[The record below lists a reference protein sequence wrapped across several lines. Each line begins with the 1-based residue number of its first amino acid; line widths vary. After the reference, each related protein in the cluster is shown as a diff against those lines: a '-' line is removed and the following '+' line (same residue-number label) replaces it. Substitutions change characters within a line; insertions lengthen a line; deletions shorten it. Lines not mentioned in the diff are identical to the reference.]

1 MFSSLENMIFEFF
14 NMYLRNSVFDTV
26 LPLFESSLPVFLVA
40 FISLIVFA
48 IYCNRKYGEMICR
61 VFLFMGML
69 GLSAFFA
76 HHGSHFFAFERPR
89 PYQEIAGTMYF
100 DAKDKIWLQAQ
111 YAVKDEYHPVQ
122 QIEETEKNGQ
132 GENLHEENSI
142 KGENLL
148 TEENQNT
155 ALTADNVQ
163 EDGKENEMAAPN
175 QEENEGA
182 GPPLRVD
189 FEQLQVKWIDGS
201 AKLFPSSVISISMA
215 IAFVIALL
223 MARSSP
229 YIYLFPL
236 LIGWAQIYTG
246 SAYLSDLLVGWCVG
260 LLSVVAAWLCFAF
273 FFRITGKYI

>member
-1 MFSSLENMIFEFF
+1 MFSSLEDIIFEFF
-14 NMYLRNSVFDTV
+14 NMYLRNSVFDV
-26 LPLFESSLPVFLVA
+26 ALPLFESSLPVFLVA
-40 FISLIVFA
+40 LVSLIIFA
-48 IYCNRKYGEMICR
+48 IYCKKKYGEMICR

-100 DAKDKIWLQAQ
+100 DTKDKIWLQAQ
-111 YAVKDEYHPVQ
+111 YAVSEEYHPAPEIAETEDTVSVGEENKEQALQAENTQEQTVQ
-122 QIEETEKNGQ
+122 AEIARSAEKQEDSLLEEET
-132 GENLHEENSI
+132 HE
-142 KGENLL
+142 
-148 TEENQNT
+148 
-155 ALTADNVQ
+155 
-163 EDGKENEMAAPN
+163 
-175 QEENEGA
+175 
-182 GPPLRVD
+182 PPLRVD
-189 FEQLQVKWIDGS
+189 FKQLQVKWIDGS

-223 MARSSP
+223 VARTSP

-273 FFRITGKYI
+273 FFRVTGKYV

>member
-1 MFSSLENMIFEFF
+1 MFSSLEDMIFEFF
-14 NMYLRNSVFDTV
+14 NMYLRNSVFDVV

-40 FISLIVFA
+40 IISLILFA
-48 IYCNRKYGEMICR
+48 IYCKKKYGEMICR

-100 DAKDKIWLQAQ
+100 DTKDKIWLQAQ
-111 YAVKDEYHPVQ
+111 YAASEGYHPVPQ
-122 QIEETEKNGQ
+122 VSETENPAVSDEQ
-132 GENLHEENSI
+132 ENTDQAVQTENVQDQAVQSENSA
-142 KGENLL
+142 
-148 TEENQNT
+148 ENQENS
-155 ALTADNVQ
+155 LSEEEQ
-163 EDGKENEMAAPN
+163 KE
-175 QEENEGA
+175 
-182 GPPLRVD
+182 PPLRID
-189 FEQLQVKWIDGS
+189 LKQLQVKWIDGS

-223 MARSSP
+223 VARTSP

-273 FFRITGKYI
+273 FFRIMGKYI

>member
-1 MFSSLENMIFEFF
+1 MFSSLEDMIFEFF
-14 NMYLRNSVFDTV
+14 NMYLRNSVFDVV

-40 FISLIVFA
+40 LISLIIFA
-48 IYCNRKYGEMICR
+48 IYCKKKYGEMICR

-100 DAKDKIWLQAQ
+100 DTKDKIWLQAQ
-111 YAVKDEYHPVQ
+111 YAVSEGYHPDQ
-122 QIEETEKNGQ
+122 QIMAA
-132 GENLHEENSI
+132 ENSNASEKI
-142 KGENLL
+142 QNEAEPAGNSQENAGQS
-148 TEENQNT
+148 EIAQSAEKPENT
-155 ALTADNVQ
+155 LA
-163 EDGKENEMAAPN
+163 E
-175 QEENEGA
+175 QEEKEV
-182 GPPLRVD
+182 PLRVD
-189 FEQLQVKWIDGS
+189 LQQLQVKWIDGS

-223 MARSSP
+223 MARVSP

-260 LLSVVAAWLCFAF
+260 ILSVVAAWLCFAF

>member
-1 MFSSLENMIFEFF
+1 MFSSLENIIFEFF
-14 NMYLRNSVFDTV
+14 NMYLRNSIFDTV

-40 FISLIVFA
+40 LVSLIVFA

-111 YAVKDEYHPVQ
+111 YAVKDAYHPTP
-122 QIEETEKNGQ
+122 QITETEQNEPE
-132 GENLHEENSI
+132 ENLEEEKTIS
-142 KGENLL
+142 EN
-148 TEENQNT
+148 NQNNT
-155 ALTADNVQ
+155 DEIVSLQNQQVQ
-163 EDGKENEMAAPN
+163 NEMAEPSQN
-175 QEENEGA
+175 EIEDKEEA
-182 GPPLRVD
+182 SPPLRVD
-189 FEQLQVKWIDGS
+189 LDKLHVKWIDGS

-273 FFRITGKYI
+273 FFRITGKYV

>member
-1 MFSSLENMIFEFF
+1 MFSSLEDMIFEFF

-40 FISLIVFA
+40 LVSLIVFA

-111 YAVKDEYHPVQ
+111 YAVKDAYHPEP
-122 QIEETEKNGQ
+122 QIAETEQNEPK
-132 GENLHEENSI
+132 ENITEENSV
-142 KGENLL
+142 
-148 TEENQNT
+148 EEQNQNNGAET
-155 ALTADNVQ
+155 AIVQ
-163 EDGKENEMAAPN
+163 EQQVQAEMAEPS
-175 QEENEGA
+175 QEEMEEKEEA

-189 FEQLQVKWIDGS
+189 LEQLQVKWIDGS

-260 LLSVVAAWLCFAF
+260 LLSVFAAWLCFAF

>member
-1 MFSSLENMIFEFF
+1 MFSSLEDMIFEFF
-14 NMYLRNSVFDTV
+14 NMYLRNSVFDVV

-40 FISLIVFA
+40 IISLIIFA
-48 IYCNRKYGEMICR
+48 IYCKKKYGEMICR

-100 DAKDKIWLQAQ
+100 DTKDKIWLQAQ
-111 YAVKDEYHPVQ
+111 YAASEGYHPVPQ
-122 QIEETEKNGQ
+122 VSETE
-132 GENLHEENSI
+132 
-142 KGENLL
+142 
-148 TEENQNT
+148 NT
-155 ALTADNVQ
+155 AVSAEEEKQAVQ
-163 EDGKENEMAAPN
+163 AENAQDQAAQPEMTQSAESKESNLS
-175 QEENEGA
+175 EEEQKE
-182 GPPLRVD
+182 PPLRVD
-189 FEQLQVKWIDGS
+189 LKQFQVKWIDGS

-223 MARSSP
+223 VARTSP

>member
-1 MFSSLENMIFEFF
+1 MFSSLEDMIFEFF
-14 NMYLRNSVFDTV
+14 NMYLRNSVFDVV

-40 FISLIVFA
+40 IISLIIFA
-48 IYCNRKYGEMICR
+48 IYCKKKYGEMICR

-100 DAKDKIWLQAQ
+100 DTKDKIWLQAQ
-111 YAVKDEYHPVQ
+111 YAASEGYHPVPQ
-122 QIEETEKNGQ
+122 VLETE
-132 GENLHEENSI
+132 
-142 KGENLL
+142 
-148 TEENQNT
+148 NT
-155 ALTADNVQ
+155 AVSAEEEKQAVQ
-163 EDGKENEMAAPN
+163 AENAQDQAAQPEMAQSAESKESN
-175 QEENEGA
+175 LSEEEQKE
-182 GPPLRVD
+182 PPLRVD
-189 FEQLQVKWIDGS
+189 LKQFQVKWIDGS

-223 MARSSP
+223 VARTSP

>member
-1 MFSSLENMIFEFF
+1 MFSSLEDMIFEFF
-14 NMYLRNSVFDTV
+14 NMYLRNSVFDVV

-40 FISLIVFA
+40 LVSLIIFA
-48 IYCNRKYGEMICR
+48 VYCKKKYGEMIYR

-76 HHGSHFFAFERPR
+76 HHGAHFFAFERPR

-100 DAKDKIWLQAQ
+100 DTKDKIWLQAQ
-111 YAVKDEYHPVQ
+111 YAVSEGYHPEEQAVETKNPVSDENTQ
-122 QIEETEKNGQ
+122 NEAAQEETAEIMQGQEAQ
-132 GENLHEENSI
+132 GEIAQSAE
-142 KGENLL
+142 K
-148 TEENQNT
+148 
-155 ALTADNVQ
+155 
-163 EDGKENEMAAPN
+163 
-175 QEENEGA
+175 QEESFTDQEEKA
-182 GPPLRVD
+182 EPPLHVD
-189 FEQLQVKWIDGS
+189 LSQFRVKWIDGS

-223 MARSSP
+223 MARTSP

-246 SAYLSDLLVGWCVG
+246 SAYLSDLLVGWSVG
-260 LLSVVAAWLCFAF
+260 LLSVFAAWLCFAF

>member
-1 MFSSLENMIFEFF
+1 MFSSLEDMIFEFF
-14 NMYLRNSVFDTV
+14 NMYLRNSVFDVV

-40 FISLIVFA
+40 FVSLIIFA
-48 IYCNRKYGEMICR
+48 IYCKKKYGEMICR

-100 DAKDKIWLQAQ
+100 DTKDKIWLQAQ
-111 YAVKDEYHPVQ
+111 YAVSEGYHPAE
-122 QIEETEKNGQ
+122 QITET
-132 GENLHEENSI
+132 ENSI
-142 KGENLL
+142 VNDESGKIQNEAGQAENSQ
-148 TEENQNT
+148 EHAEQSEIAQSAEKQENSF
-155 ALTADNVQ
+155 L
-163 EDGKENEMAAPN
+163 G
-175 QEENEGA
+175 QEEKEA
-182 GPPLRVD
+182 PLRVD
-189 FEQLQVKWIDGS
+189 LSPLKVKWIDGS

-223 MARSSP
+223 VARTSP

-273 FFRITGKYI
+273 FFRITGKYV